1 MEPHNVIMI
10 LDFVSLV
17 AVVSLFIYIKWYFST
32 LSSNVRNRLR
42 THEIVLS
49 IFMAMVVLYVISN
62 RDMPLIDR
70 AVFFIVTVAIHIG
83 TCLVVLKQLKRKPL
97 IYPKSYLVFHNGKF
111 LKGAILQNKI
121 SEDDILQTLKLKGV
135 DDLKE
140 VDTIILEADGE
151 LSVIFKEK
159 VNIPAN

>member
-1 MEPHNVIMI
+1 
-10 LDFVSLV
+10 
-17 AVVSLFIYIKWYFST
+17 
-32 LSSNVRNRLR
+32 
-42 THEIVLS
+42 
-49 IFMAMVVLYVISN
+49 
-62 RDMPLIDR
+62 
-70 AVFFIVTVAIHIG
+70 
-83 TCLVVLKQLKRKPL
+83 VVLKQLKRKPL